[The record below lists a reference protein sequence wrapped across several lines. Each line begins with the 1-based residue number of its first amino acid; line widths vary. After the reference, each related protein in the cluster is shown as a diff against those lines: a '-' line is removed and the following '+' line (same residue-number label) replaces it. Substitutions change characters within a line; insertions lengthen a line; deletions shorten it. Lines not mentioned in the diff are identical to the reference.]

1 MGGPRF
7 WGCNPRD
14 NPYSWAIT
22 SAPPAARPAMY
33 TLFAQIARLFTPA
46 QEPAVPDTAQR
57 LMESAEARAGT
68 NPRQARELRR
78 AAVAYLRVVR

>member
-1 MGGPRF
+1 
-7 WGCNPRD
+7 
-14 NPYSWAIT
+14 
-22 SAPPAARPAMY
+22 MY

-46 QEPAVPDTAQR
+46 AERAEPGTAQR

>member
-1 MGGPRF
+1 
-7 WGCNPRD
+7 
-14 NPYSWAIT
+14 
-22 SAPPAARPAMY
+22 MY
-33 TLFAQIARLFTPA
+33 TLLAQIARLFTTA
-46 QEPAVPDTAQR
+46 SEPAAPDTAQR